1 MISARYDRDYKPE
14 FNDLTNF
21 ESKMLALT
29 TFMVDTSLQKAEM
42 SRVSPDSCFSR
53 NVDIF
58 LKKIIEK
65 Y

>member
-29 TFMVDTSLQKAEM
+29 TFMVDTSLSVFFDDFEE
-42 SRVSPDSCFSR
+42 C
-53 NVDIF
+53 
-58 LKKIIEK
+58 
-65 Y
+65 

>member
-21 ESKMLALT
+21 ESKMSALI
-29 TFMVDTSLQKAEM
+29 TFMVDTSLQGTGI
-42 SRVSPDSCFSR
+42 SRVSPDSCFSD

-58 LKKIIEK
+58 F
-65 Y
+65 